1 MRIRS
6 ALLVLAAA
14 GWCTAPV
21 AAAQSAQA
29 DSSNARPA
37 PDPNQRICET
47 VSQIGSRLSS
57 KKICA
62 TRAEWAQR
70 RKQDRESVEEMQ
82 RLQGRPCVATTMGK
96 GTGVAP
102 AC

>member
-1 MRIRS
+1 VIRIRS

-82 RLQGRPCVATTMGK
+82 RLQGRPCANVQH
-96 GTGVAP
+96 GTGSSP